1 MDLHSPAAFI
11 FDLDGCV
18 YAGSTLVPGVDE
30 VLGSLRASGRRILFL
45 TNNSREDGAELAA
58 KLRRLGIAADRH
70 EVLSAAEAAG
80 AFVAQR
86 FGASRVLAVGSP
98 TLLRMLAEAGH
109 TLVPLDG
116 GDEPQVVVMG
126 HDSDFTYRKL
136 ARLARAVGKGAAFVA
151 VNRDPQLVIEGG
163 EFLPGCGALVE
174 AVAAASGVRPEIV
187 GKPQPHLFRAAVA
200 RLGVRPEDAV
210 MVGDSLLADI
220 QGAQRFGLRTIWL
233 APPGAEAD
241 VVRPDLT
248 IRGFA
253 GLLARLR
260 EIGPSR

>member
-1 MDLHSPAAFI
+1 MDLRTLAAFI

-18 YAGSTLVPGVDE
+18 YAGSTLLPGVNE
-30 VLGSLRASGRRILFL
+30 VLRVLGAAGRRILFL

-58 KLRRLGIAADRH
+58 KLRRLGVAADRH

-80 AFVAQR
+80 SFVAQR

-98 TLLRMLAEAGH
+98 TLLRLLAEAGH
-109 TLVPLDG
+109 TLVPLDA
-116 GDEPQVVVMG
+116 GDQPQVVVMG
-126 HDSDFTYRKL
+126 HDAEFTYRKL
-136 ARLARAVGKGAAFVA
+136 ARLARALGKGAAFVA

-187 GKPQPHLFRAAVA
+187 GKPQPYLFRAAVA
-200 RLGVRPEDAV
+200 RLGVKPGEAV

-220 QGAQRFGLRTIWL
+220 QGAQRLGLRTIWL
-233 APPGAEAD
+233 APPGAQAD

-248 IRGFA
+248 ISAFA
-253 GLLARLR
+253 ELMAHLGAHTAR
-260 EIGPSR
+260 